1 MPVMT
6 YREALRSAMTEEME
20 RDESVVLIGEDIGVY
35 GGTHLITDGLIDRFG
50 PKRVIDTPISELGFT
65 GAAIGMAML
74 GMRPIVEMMTW
85 NFSFQAVDQIIQNAA
100 KVRYFSGGQV
110 SVPLVIRG
118 PNGGGVQLSAQHTHS
133 LEGFYGHF
141 PGLKVVSPVTPH
153 DVKGMMLTAIRD
165 PNPVI
170 FLEAGAL
177 YGTKGDVPEEEY
189 AVPFGE
195 ARIAREGTDVTLIGY
210 GRQVNMLLRVADT
223 LAEDDVAAEVID
235 LRSIRPFDERTIVE
249 SVRKTNRAVVVQEQ
263 WRWFSVASEVAAVI
277 QEQAFDDLDAPVER
291 VSGAEVPAPYAR
303 NLELAAFPSEQQV
316 VNAARRAL
324 YRENGVASRE
334 AVGVR
339 RSDAEA
345 AAD

>member
-195 ARIAREGTDVTLIGY
+195 ARVAREGTDVTLIGY

-223 LAEDDVAAEVID
+223 LAKEDVAAEVID
-235 LRSIRPFDERTIVE
+235 LRSIRQFDEQTIVE
-249 SVRKTNRAVVVQEQ
+249 SVRRTTRAVVV
-263 WRWFSVASEVAAVI
+263 
-277 QEQAFDDLDAPVER
+277 
-291 VSGAEVPAPYAR
+291 
-303 NLELAAFPSEQQV
+303 
-316 VNAARRAL
+316 
-324 YRENGVASRE
+324 
-334 AVGVR
+334 
-339 RSDAEA
+339 
-345 AAD
+345 